1 MTVSSSFVH
10 QLIWVGLGLAYNG
23 ASALVIALGGAGL
36 APTNPVAGIVFVLVF
51 AAFVMAGVFGWTR
64 IYKTALPVLSLAL
77 IGAGV
82 LPHLMALTA
91 GAGLSGYASPLA
103 WGAAL
108 AINVYGAGVFGIATW
123 TAYRR
128 TA

>member
-1 MTVSSSFVH
+1 MTLSSISVH

-23 ASALVIALGGAGL
+23 ASAAMIALGGDGL
-36 APTNPVAGIVFVLVF
+36 APTNPAAGAVFVGVF
-51 AAFVMAGVFGWTR
+51 AAFVMAGVLGWTR
-64 IYKTALPVLSLAL
+64 IYNAALPVLSLAL

-82 LPHLMALTA
+82 LPHLMALSAET
-91 GAGLSGYASPLA
+91 GLSGYISPLA

-108 AINVYGAGVFGIATW
+108 AINVYGAGVFGVATW

-128 TA
+128 PA